1 MAPDDTLDEM
11 PDEVNA
17 PSMEAAQALRHAM
30 QLHAG
35 GQIDAALAQAS
46 EVVERWPEYAQ
57 AFSYLG
63 QTLVTRKRRFA
74 DGLAVLDRAVELGGN
89 DPYILYSAAWC
100 REFAANAIER
110 PKGAHQAVKEKP
122 AQLYTKAHDELLR
135 ALTLDPDDKRSLGRI
150 TGRVGVEDIL
160 DVIAKATG
168 EPRDEGLYERAA
180 PRPR

>member
-1 MAPDDTLDEM
+1 MTEETFPSESL
-11 PDEVNA
+11 A
-17 PSMEAAQALRHAM
+17 PSEEARQALRTAM

-35 GQIDAALAQAS
+35 GQIDAALERAR
-46 EVVERWPEYAQ
+46 EVVERWPDYAQ
-57 AFSYLG
+57 ALSYLG

-74 DGLAVLDRAVELGGN
+74 DGLAVLDRAVEAGGD

-110 PKGAHQAVKEKP
+110 PKGAHQHVAESP
-122 AQLYTKAHDELLR
+122 AALYAKAHDELLR
-135 ALTLDPDDKRSLGRI
+135 ALELEPDDKLRGD
-150 TGRVGVEDIL
+150 VEDIL

-168 EPRDEGLYERAA
+168 EPWDEGLYERAA